1 MFCLPR
7 RSCCSALGG
16 FYPQKPRRLTSAPC
30 PTEGRLPQAVSPL
43 PRGSSACSLFSQQVP
58 PGPTRRRGWPTKNQS
73 TSLTSTGQCSS
84 THGWSIQKGPKVRLE
99 RTRGESGT
107 VAETESCLAPT
118 PRQGSGR
125 CQQIHRKGQ
134 SRPTDAF
141 RAPFKVSLQGP
152 LRWRIS
158 APAPSSAPHSL
169 PNSHTSK
176 VVSWFLCLL
185 LFALIYLANF
195 NLR

>member
-16 FYPQKPRRLTSAPC
+16 FYPQKPRHLTSAPC

-107 VAETESCLAPT
+107 VAETELPGTHSQAGVWEMSANPQEGSEQTHGCF
-118 PRQGSGR
+118 QG
-125 CQQIHRKGQ
+125 
-134 SRPTDAF
+134 T
-141 RAPFKVSLQGP
+141 LQGESPGPPKVAHLSSRSLICAP
-152 LRWRIS
+152 LS
-158 APAPSSAPHSL
+158 TQLSHLQGCKLVPVPTALCPHLSG
-169 PNSHTSK
+169 
-176 VVSWFLCLL
+176 
-185 LFALIYLANF
+185 
-195 NLR
+195 